1 MSDDDIPEAED
12 EQMAQEEGAEWKQW
26 REGDVVVVP
35 AADGQPS
42 TMIRL
47 DAKTEKGFRG
57 TALTDYR
64 VDIREVN
71 DARGDSYV
79 VETLKQGK
87 LTGKQ
92 SWRSIRK
99 YGKEEASKWA
109 AEEKRRREEAIEK
122 AAQCWVSDEKR
133 SDCTTYSL
141 RQARKCRAAELQ
153 FHKARANP
161 RSEGVSAGIREVK
174 QRQRD
179 IENVA
184 NTGQTEGK
192 PKEKSAAKATTQAKA
207 KGSRGEKAAN
217 AANHTE

>member
-1 MSDDDIPEAED
+1 MSEDDNPEAED

-71 DARGDSYV
+71 DARGDSFV

-109 AEEKRRREEAIEK
+109 AEEKSRREEAIEK
-122 AAQCWVSDEKR
+122 DVQHQEAPEVAA
-133 SDCTTYSL
+133 
-141 RQARKCRAAELQ
+141 
-153 FHKARANP
+153 P
-161 RSEGVSAGIREVK
+161 
-174 QRQRD
+174 
-179 IENVA
+179 
-184 NTGQTEGK
+184 
-192 PKEKSAAKATTQAKA
+192 
-207 KGSRGEKAAN
+207 
-217 AANHTE
+217 